1 MTNRQLLFLGLGL
14 FGMVALLDSF
24 FIVDERERAVLFQL
38 GQIRGVDYPP
48 GLHFKMPFVQN
59 VRKFDSRVLTL
70 DSPTERFLT
79 SEKKNVNVDF
89 FVKWRILDTTNFYR
103 ATGGQEIIAMDRLA
117 SIVNRGLRDEFGVR
131 TIQQAV
137 SDERNEIM
145 TNLKLSAK
153 SKAAELGIEIIDV
166 RVKRIAFDDDVRDS
180 VYDRMRA
187 ERQRVASDLR
197 ARGAEEAERIRAE
210 ADREAEIILAN
221 AYRDAESLRGEGDA
235 VAAEIYAAAYGKDEE
250 FYAFYRS
257 LNIYRNAWR
266 GKDDILVLEP
276 EGDLFRYFK
285 SADGRARK

>member
-1 MTNRQLLFLGLGL
+1 MTNRQMLFFGLGL
-14 FGMVALLDSF
+14 LGLVALLDSF
-24 FIVDERERAVLFQL
+24 FIVDERERAVKFQL
-38 GQIRGVDYPP
+38 GQIKGLDFPP
-48 GLHFKMPFVQN
+48 GLHLKLPFVQN

-89 FVKWRILDTTNFYR
+89 FVKWRILDVTDYYR

-166 RVKRIAFDDDVRDS
+166 RVKRIDFDDDVRDS

-221 AYRDAESLRGEGDA
+221 AYRDSETLRGEGDA
-235 VAAEIYAAAYGKDEE
+235 RAAEIYAKAYGKDQE
-250 FYAFYRS
+250 FYSFYRS
-257 LNIYRNAWR
+257 LNVYRNAWQ
-266 GKDDILVLEP
+266 GKDDVMVIEP
-276 EGDLFRYFK
+276 KGDLFRYFG
-285 SADGRARK
+285 SADGKGGK

>member
-14 FGMVALLDSF
+14 FGLVALLDSF

-166 RVKRIAFDDDVRDS
+166 RVKRIDFDDDVRDS
-180 VYDRMRA
+180 VYERMRA

>member
-14 FGMVALLDSF
+14 FGLVALLDSF

-166 RVKRIAFDDDVRDS
+166 RVKRIDFDDDVRDS

-235 VAAEIYAAAYGKDEE
+235 VAAEIYAASYGKDEE

-285 SADGRARK
+285 SADGRTRK

>member
-14 FGMVALLDSF
+14 FGLVALLDSF

-166 RVKRIAFDDDVRDS
+166 RVKRIDFDDDVRDS

-285 SADGRARK
+285 SADGRTRK

>member
-14 FGMVALLDSF
+14 FGLVALLDSF

-70 DSPTERFLT
+70 DSPTERFLP

-166 RVKRIAFDDDVRDS
+166 RVKRIDFDDDVRDS